1 MRPISGKMTDAAS
14 NLTLLG
20 ATVWMGAQSFAFAA
34 DVDVDHADGKKRKTS
49 DHKDAGQHKTVPG
62 YEQVEVIGQFRN
74 RSPKF
79 TASILDTPKSVS
91 VISRQILDETASHT
105 LADALRNVPG
115 ITMGAGE
122 GGNPVGDRPFLR
134 GQDAQ
139 SSTFVDGM
147 RDVGAQSRETF
158 NVESIDVIK
167 GDTGAISGRA
177 GAGGAIVINSKMPK
191 LANFID
197 ANVGFGNADYKRA
210 KFDGNWKVAPTGAFR
225 FNLARKRAG

>member
-1 MRPISGKMTDAAS
+1 MDAIVNSYLKFSTLEIKDLSVRPISGKVTDAAS

-34 DVDVDHADGKKRKTS
+34 DVDVDHADGKKKKTA
-49 DHKDAGQHKTVPG
+49 DHKHAGQHKTVPG

-91 VISRQILDETASHT
+91 VISRQMLDETSSHT

-134 GQDAQ
+134 GPDAQ
-139 SSTFVDGM
+139 SRTD
-147 RDVGAQSRETF
+147 
-158 NVESIDVIK
+158 
-167 GDTGAISGRA
+167 
-177 GAGGAIVINSKMPK
+177 
-191 LANFID
+191 
-197 ANVGFGNADYKRA
+197 
-210 KFDGNWKVAPTGAFR
+210 
-225 FNLARKRAG
+225 RKSAV